1 VEFLS
6 EEIMDSGDCDDLNLR
21 LVVGSLMLRHR
32 EKWLRFVQ
40 KVVQDPQDAEDVLQE
55 AALRMLAR
63 GRQFS
68 SAEQARMYLGR
79 IISNTAIE
87 IYHARR
93 RHRRQCQPLHEHLH
107 AASDRGEPER
117 SLFEREELNANARML
132 SLLHEGLCRLP
143 LKQYQAV
150 RLTVM
155 NPSVVSMR
163 DAGIENDIPYS
174 TLRHRSLQGIRRLR
188 RFLGRALRGFSAR
201 LILT

>member
-1 VEFLS
+1 
-6 EEIMDSGDCDDLNLR
+6 MNSGDCEDLDLP
-21 LVVGSLMLRHR
+21 LVVGRLMLSHR
-32 EKWLRFVQ
+32 AKWLRFVQ
-40 KVVQDPQDAEDVLQE
+40 KVVHDPEDAEDVLQE

-63 GRQFS
+63 ARQFS

-93 RHRRQCQPLHEHLH
+93 RRRRQCRPLHEHLH
-107 AASDRGEPER
+107 AASDRSEPDR

-132 SLLHEGLCRLP
+132 SLLHEGLSRLP

-150 RLTVM
+150 HLTVM
-155 NPSVVSMR
+155 DPGVVSMR

-188 RFLGRALRGFSAR
+188 RFLCRAQRGISAR

>member
-6 EEIMDSGDCDDLNLR
+6 EEIMGSGNCEDVNLP
-21 LVVGSLMLRHR
+21 LVVESLMLSHR

-40 KVVQDPQDAEDVLQE
+40 KVVQNPQDAEDVLQE
-55 AALRMLAR
+55 AALRMLVRA
-63 GRQFS
+63 RQFS

-93 RHRRQCQPLHEHLH
+93 RHRRQYRPLHEHLH
-107 AASDRGEPER
+107 AASDRGGPER
-117 SLFEREELNANARML
+117 SLFEMEELNANARML
-132 SLLHEGLCRLP
+132 SLLREGLSCLP

-150 RLTVM
+150 RLTVLD
-155 NPSVVSMR
+155 PDLVSMR

-174 TLRHRSLQGIRRLR
+174 TLRHRSVQGIRRLR
-188 RFLGRALRGFSAR
+188 RFLCRALRGFSAR
-201 LILT
+201 MVLT